1 MARLFADENFP
12 LAVVEALRG
21 LGHEVETALDAG
33 RANRGIPDE
42 EVLAYAH
49 REMRAVLTLNR
60 RHFLR
65 LHLQG
70 EAHAGIVVC
79 TRDDDFPALALRTDA
94 ALATLPDLTGK
105 VVRINRPPTS

>member
-21 LGHEVETALDAG
+21 QGHEVETALDAG
-33 RANRGIPDE
+33 RANRGIPDA

-49 REMRAVLTLNR
+49 AEMRAVLTLNR

-65 LHLQG
+65 LHLEG
-70 EAHAGIVVC
+70 RAHAGIVVC
-79 TRDDDFPALALRTDA
+79 TRDDDFPALALRIHS
-94 ALATLPDLTGK
+94 ALTTLPDLAGQ
-105 VVRINRPPTS
+105 VVRINRPPTP